1 MDVMGFAG
9 SMACGVDQAGF
20 DIVGKR
26 EPSVFKGFGVE
37 SFNYNLPWTASDTQ
51 VAPWGQ
57 WDLPAE
63 RDIELVFGCPPC
75 SGFSQLSSVNT
86 KVYEHTGTTYRGAD
100 AEINECMEH
109 LIDYAARI
117 APEVVIMESVGA
129 AFKLGREWFE
139 QLWRKLRDTT
149 GLDYKLSHVNMNAA
163 WVGGDVKRPRYFMV
177 AHLAPF
183 GIGLDFVAP
192 RTFLEVLEDL
202 GPEDLDDTDWGHMTR
217 GTRSTER
224 ITQTIEWL
232 EKQGLGWE
240 PGTRLPQNAHDIG
253 LEPPEFWVKPK
264 PSARPPKREGYRPD
278 VYSHWYSS
286 DPFSPVRWRGDKP
299 FGVIVAASLDRAI
312 HPTEPRPLT
321 FREAARFMSL
331 PDTWSMRVL
340 VEQNRPDELGKAVP
354 TASAKWIAHWAKMS
368 IEGTPGEYAGED
380 TDDPDI
386 RIFNVQK
393 APDIE
398 ALWAGKVPLAAY
410 HPESIQSDPDP
421 AGWLV
426 DRKQRPDV
434 WWQRGDELGIFAKA
448 PKSPRIVAQR
458 SARVT
463 QSAPK
468 PKAAGTIV
476 RVSPAEVAGL
486 LAELGLTKPE
496 AAAKLGVSVSRINE
510 LTTETGL
517 VAQRRALGDRAGR
530 AACLKLSRRGYGVPG
545 SRTSSCRRRPRTRG
559 TSSLRRTASGCSAAS
574 SSASTRTAGCPRQAG
589 PSSAP
594 TAG

>member
-1 MDVMGFAG
+1 MKAVDVMGFAG
-9 SMACGVDQAGF
+9 SMAAGVDQAGF
-20 DIVGKR
+20 DVVAKR
-26 EPSVFKGFGVE
+26 EPAAFKGFGVE
-37 SFNYNLPWTASDTQ
+37 SMTYNMPWVETQ

-109 LIDYAARI
+109 LIDYAARV
-117 APEVVIMESVGA
+117 APQVVVMESVGA

-149 GLDYKLSHVNMNAA
+149 GLDYKLAHVNMNAC
-163 WVGGDVKRPRYFMV
+163 WVGGDVIRPRYFMV

-183 GIGLDFVAP
+183 GIGLDFVRP
-192 RTFLEVLEDL
+192 RTFLEVVEDL

-232 EKQGLGWE
+232 ERQGMGWAQ
-240 PGTRLPQNAHDIG
+240 GTRLPQNAHDFG
-253 LEPPEFWVKPK
+253 LEPPEFWIKDR
-264 PSARPPKREGYRPD
+264 PSKSKREGYRDD

-286 DPFSPVRWRGDKP
+286 DPFSPVRWRADKP

-340 VEQNRPDELGKAVP
+340 AEKNRPDELGKAVP
-354 TASAKWIAHWAKMS
+354 TASAKWVAHWAKMS
-368 IEGTPGEYAGED
+368 IQGTPGEYAGED

-398 ALWAGKVPLAAY
+398 ALWAGTVALAAY
-410 HPESIQSDPDP
+410 HPEEIQSDPSPD
-421 AGWLV
+421 AWMV
-426 DRKQRPDV
+426 DRKQRPSE
-434 WWQRGDELGIFAKA
+434 WWQRDDELGIFLAK
-448 PKSPRIVAQR
+448 PKPPRSAASR
-458 SARVT
+458 SARAT
-463 QSAPK
+463 QSAAK
-468 PKAAGTIV
+468 ARAAGSIV
-476 RVSPAEVAGL
+476 RVPPAEVAGL
-486 LAELGLTKPE
+486 IESLGLTKPE
-496 AAAKLGVSVSRINE
+496 AAAKLGVSVSRVNE
-510 LTTETGL
+510 LTTDTRPKSWLNADRWESVQEAL
-517 VAQRRALGDRAGR
+517 RA
-530 AACLKLSRRGYGVPG
+530 
-545 SRTSSCRRRPRTRG
+545 
-559 TSSLRRTASGCSAAS
+559 
-574 SSASTRTAGCPRQAG
+574 
-589 PSSAP
+589 
-594 TAG
+594 